1 MPGEQRVFVSHVTS
15 GPSMVLCVQR
25 SNGVRKL
32 LELAGPLNPR
42 SNGSGDICR
51 IGAYTL
57 REEFGIDEFSNA
69 VHGNFCAWLLEIAD
83 SSLCSGVPHQR
94 TPVKRIEKWPSHL
107 HSLKKRGLIV

>member
-25 SNGVRKL
+25 CNAVKKL

-42 SNGSGDICR
+42 LEGDGDNCRMGS
-51 IGAYTL
+51 YTL

-69 VHGNFCAWLLEIAD
+69 VHGKLWFLFSIEMALFCAFYKHPMVVLL
-83 SSLCSGVPHQR
+83 VQNH
-94 TPVKRIEKWPSHL
+94 
-107 HSLKKRGLIV
+107 